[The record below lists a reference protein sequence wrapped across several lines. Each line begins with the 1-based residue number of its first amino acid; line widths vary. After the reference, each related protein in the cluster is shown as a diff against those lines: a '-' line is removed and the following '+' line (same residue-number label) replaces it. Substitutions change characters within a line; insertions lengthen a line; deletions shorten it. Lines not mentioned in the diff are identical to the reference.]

1 MRTLSGG
8 NSRTLLAALIVFFI
22 SMATVMGPTPP
33 GTGVMYPA
41 FFLTPEYVQ
50 EFVTDRTVKVRN
62 SEILLL
68 CCTFKVHISHQP
80 VLSCDWVLHAIYSHV
95 DDCCALFDHVCCDQV
110 GNSCSSIDTKNEM
123 NSFRT
128 GKKMLRCH
136 QIMFLQ
142 TNLQQPQ

>member
-8 NSRTLLAALIVFFI
+8 NSRTLFAALIVFFI

-110 GNSCSSIDTKNEM
+110 GNPCSSIDTKNEM

-128 GKKMLRCH
+128 GKKC
-136 QIMFLQ
+136 
-142 TNLQQPQ
+142 